1 MSKRRANGEGNL
13 RKRSDG
19 RWEGRYTAGYNP
31 DTGKRII
38 KNVLGRTQ
46 AEAKEK
52 LKAAVE
58 QVQQVD
64 VTRTD
69 EYTVATWLRTW
80 YDLYAQPNIRQAT
93 ADRYKLMIET
103 YTIPRIGKIKL
114 KKLTS
119 RDLQKMY
126 KNLMEH
132 GRVNTKSGNGN
143 PGLSSTTV
151 RSVHLMLH
159 SAFER
164 AVKERL
170 IARNPTDDCI
180 APKVQKVEM
189 KTLRPEHLKSYLEA
203 ADARGVL
210 PMFYLELTTGL
221 RRGELLALLW
231 TDLDIENKTIFVS
244 KQYVRNPNGKL
255 TLSRPKTETS
265 VRRVSI
271 PQEAVDLLIQEHSK
285 HPDNQ
290 YMFPSPTTGEM
301 YHPDSVA
308 KLHEKILKDA
318 TLEHI
323 PLHSLRHTFATV
335 ALQNGVDVKTVSS
348 MLGHYDAG
356 FTLRTYT
363 HATRQVQN
371 QAAET
376 MGNFMAQVM

>member
-1 MSKRRANGEGNL
+1 MAKRRANGEGNI

-19 RWEGRYTAGYNP
+19 RWEGRYTAGYDP
-31 DTGKRII
+31 TTGKRII
-38 KNVLGRTQ
+38 KNVLGKTQ
-46 AEAKEK
+46 AEVKAKLAKVLEEIK
-52 LKAAVE
+52 DLDIIRAE
-58 QVQQVD
+58 
-64 VTRTD
+64 
-69 EYTVATWLRTW
+69 EYTVTTWLRTW
-80 YDLYAQPNIRQAT
+80 YDLYAKPNIRLAT
-93 ADRYKLMIET
+93 ADRYQLMIET

-114 KKLTS
+114 TKLTS
-119 RDLQKMY
+119 RDLQKLY
-126 KNLMEH
+126 KDLMES
-132 GRVNTKSGNGN
+132 GRVHVGKNQS

-159 SAFER
+159 CAFER

-170 IARNPTDDCI
+170 ISRNPTDDCI
-180 APKVQKVEM
+180 APKIQKFER
-189 KTLRPEHLKSYLEA
+189 KTLHPEDMKAYLDA
-203 ADARGVL
+203 ANTRGLL
-210 PMFYLELTTGL
+210 PMFYLALVSGL
-221 RRGELLALLW
+221 RKGELVALLW

-335 ALQNGVDVKTVSS
+335 ALQNGIDVKQ
-348 MLGHYDAG
+348 YAG
-356 FTLRTYT
+356 PLRRRLHPPHLYPRHPTGPKPSRRDNGKF
-363 HATRQVQN
+363 HGPSHVAK
-371 QAAET
+371 
-376 MGNFMAQVM
+376 

>member
-1 MSKRRANGEGNL
+1 MTKRRANGEGNL

-46 AEAKEK
+46 AETKEK

-58 QVQQVD
+58 QAQQVD

-132 GRVNTKSGNGN
+132 GRVNTKSGHGN

-170 IARNPTDDCI
+170 IPRNPTDDCI

-203 ADARGVL
+203 ADVRGVL
-210 PMFYLELTTGL
+210 PMFYLELVSGL
-221 RRGELLALLW
+221 RKGELVALLW
-231 TDLDIENKTIFVS
+231 DDLDIQNRTISVS
-244 KQYVRNPNGKL
+244 KQYIKNPSGKL

-271 PQEAVDLLIQEHSK
+271 PQEAVDLLIREHEK
-285 HPDNQ
+285 HPENP
-290 YMFPSPTTGEM
+290 YMFPSSATGEM
-301 YHPDSVA
+301 YYPDSVV

-318 TLEHI
+318 GLEHI
-323 PLHSLRHTFATV
+323 RFHDLRHTFATL
-335 ALQNGVDVKTVSS
+335 ALQNGVDIKTVSS

-363 HATRQVQN
+363 HATRQMQN

-376 MGNFMAQVM
+376 MGNFMSQMM

>member
-58 QVQQVD
+58 QAQQVD

-69 EYTVATWLRTW
+69 EYTVATWLRAW
-80 YDLYAQPNIRQAT
+80 YDLYAQPNVRQAT

-126 KNLMEH
+126 KNLMER
-132 GRVNTKSGNGN
+132 GRVNTKSGHGN

-170 IARNPTDDCI
+170 IPRNPTDDCI
-180 APKVQKVEM
+180 APKVQNVEM
-189 KTLRPEHLKSYLEA
+189 KTLRPEHLKAYLDA

-210 PMFYLELTTGL
+210 PMFYLELVSGL
-221 RRGELLALLW
+221 RKGELVALLW
-231 TDLDIENKTIFVS
+231 DDLDIQNRTISVS
-244 KQYVRNPNGKL
+244 KQYIKNPSGKL

-271 PQEAVDLLIQEHSK
+271 PQEAVNLLIQEHEK
-285 HPDNQ
+285 HPENP
-290 YMFPSPTTGEM
+290 YMFSSSTTGEM
-301 YHPDSVA
+301 YYPDSVV
-308 KLHEKILKDA
+308 KLNEKILRDA
-318 TLEHI
+318 GLEHI
-323 PLHSLRHTFATV
+323 RFHGLRHTFATL
-335 ALQNGVDVKTVSS
+335 ALQNGVDIKTVSS

-363 HATRQVQN
+363 HATRQMQD

-376 MGNFMAQVM
+376 MGNFMSQMM